1 MWLDTQAAGGDSWGP
16 LPGLSHPPSLHFV
29 TAVLVPWKCKARG
42 RLSVTGRSDLLLPA
56 QRPGIGL
63 LSGPLASSVALL
75 IISNFGEGRTGATT
89 LSIVRG
95 PSGRWAVTFPHEKT
109 HSFLLEMSFQHAFPL
124 SSQWAFGV
132 TMWEIATRGMTPYP
146 GVQNHEIYEY
156 LFHGQRLKKPDGCL
170 DEL

>member
-1 MWLDTQAAGGDSWGP
+1 MGRAD
-16 LPGLSHPPSLHFV
+16 LS
-29 TAVLVPWKCKARG
+29 
-42 RLSVTGRSDLLLPA
+42 LPA
-56 QRPGIGL
+56 QPPGIGL

-95 PSGRWAVTFPHEKT
+95 PSGRWAVTFPREKT
-109 HSFLLEMSFQHAFPL
+109 HSFLLEMSFQRAFPL

-156 LFHGQRLKKPDGCL
+156 LFHGQRLKKPEDCL